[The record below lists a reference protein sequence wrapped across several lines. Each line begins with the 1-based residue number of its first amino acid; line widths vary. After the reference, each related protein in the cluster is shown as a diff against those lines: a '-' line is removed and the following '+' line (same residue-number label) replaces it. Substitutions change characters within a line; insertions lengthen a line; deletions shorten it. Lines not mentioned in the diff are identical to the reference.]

1 MYRRMYVCPISCD
14 RGVNVH
20 SQFPEAP
27 RGALR
32 RFGDRARSVR
42 REPKGGGEGGGDGGG
57 DGGGG
62 EGGGRG
68 QVMEVRVA
76 VRAVGVTVAV
86 GMEVGEPVEWLYLNG
101 FCLVVVW
108 LLYDNGLFV
117 WLLYGCCLVVVY
129 RIP

>member
-1 MYRRMYVCPISCD
+1 MSIHTAAGQGCRVATSRS
-14 RGVNVH
+14 
-20 SQFPEAP
+20 
-27 RGALR
+27 AL
-32 RFGDRARSVR
+32 AAR
-42 REPKGGGEGGGDGGG
+42 REEAKGAVTAVETEAAARVVGE
-57 DGGGG
+57 
-62 EGGGRG
+62 E
-68 QVMEVRVA
+68 VMEVRVA